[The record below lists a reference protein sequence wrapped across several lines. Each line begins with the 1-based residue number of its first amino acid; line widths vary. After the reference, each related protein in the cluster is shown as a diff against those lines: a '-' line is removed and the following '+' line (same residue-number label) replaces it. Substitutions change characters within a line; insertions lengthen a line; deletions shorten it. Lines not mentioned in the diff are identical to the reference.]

1 MNYQYPDNLK
11 YTEKHEW
18 ILEKE
23 GRATVGITDYAQHSL
38 GDIVFVELPELGQKV
53 KIGDSLGIVESVK
66 AVSEIYAPCSG
77 IVRTVNENL
86 LADPGLLN
94 DEPYTA
100 GWVVE
105 IEIEEL
111 ADKLLTAKE
120 YKFLILEVAEEE

>member
-11 YTEKHEW
+11 YTEDHEW

-23 GRATVGITDYAQHSL
+23 GKGIVGITDYAQHSL

-53 KIGDSLGIVESVK
+53 KIGDSLGVVESVK

-77 IVRTVNENL
+77 TVRAVNENL
-86 LADPGLLN
+86 LADPALLN
-94 DEPYTA
+94 DEPYAA
-100 GWVVE
+100 GWIAE

-111 ADKLLTAKE
+111 SDKLLTAKE
-120 YKFLILEVAEEE
+120 YKFLILEKAEEG